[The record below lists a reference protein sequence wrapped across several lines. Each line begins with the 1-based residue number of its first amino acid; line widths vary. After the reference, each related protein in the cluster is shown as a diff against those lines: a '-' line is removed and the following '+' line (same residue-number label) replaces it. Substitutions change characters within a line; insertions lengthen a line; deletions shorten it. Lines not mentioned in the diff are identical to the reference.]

1 MHPLHVE
8 LETAPCHMPFIAAR
22 CKALKYNMYYMII
35 DFMSYGEYNSRIN
48 VVGDYYLNIV
58 NIIHSI
64 SYCYRRVVIK
74 FHDCSFKV
82 IDFNRW

>member
-1 MHPLHVE
+1 MRTCALMHPLHLE
-8 LETAPCHMPFIAAR
+8 LETAVLP
-22 CKALKYNMYYMII
+22 YYMII

-64 SYCYRRVVIK
+64 
-74 FHDCSFKV
+74 
-82 IDFNRW
+82 

>member
-1 MHPLHVE
+1 
-8 LETAPCHMPFIAAR
+8 
-22 CKALKYNMYYMII
+22 MII

-48 VVGDYYLNIV
+48 VLGDYYLNIV

-64 SYCYRRVVIK
+64 SYCYRQAVIK